1 MVSIIIPIYN
11 SAQSLPRCLDSVC
24 VQYYGNYE
32 IILINDGSTD
42 GSDRICDEYA
52 AMNSNIRVFHKA
64 NSGVSAARNLGI
76 DKAHGEWITFCD
88 SDDYVDDCWLQYFTD
103 YINDDVDLVVQ
114 QIKLKNRN
122 YEEIQGPN
130 KLSEGNGC
138 DIMISLKYDSGTI
151 GYPVNKLFR
160 TSILRENNIKFREDI
175 KLREDEEF
183 VLRYLMNIRKGVIV
197 NKVGYNY
204 LLPDYKR
211 KYSNIDVFDTIIILY
226 NSSKQL
232 SSGKRNSAVNAYQ
245 VELTNHLIASLY
257 AGKYH
262 YVIPFIK
269 AVKLDLFRYV
279 SIKAIVNKVISFIR
293 K

>member
-130 KLSEGNGC
+130 KLREGNGC
-138 DIMISLKYDSGTI
+138 DIMISLKYDGGTI